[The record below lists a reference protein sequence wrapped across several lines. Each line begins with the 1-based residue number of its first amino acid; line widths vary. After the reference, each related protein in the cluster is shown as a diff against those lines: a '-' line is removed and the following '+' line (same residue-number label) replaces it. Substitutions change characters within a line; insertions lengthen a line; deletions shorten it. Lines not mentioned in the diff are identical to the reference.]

1 MDETVRID
9 PMERTEMLSRTVALA
24 APATHTV
31 SCIPERQV
39 VSAYGEREHL
49 LIRVTGGAGHSR
61 HSSVNICLLVDR
73 SGSMDGA
80 PLEYVKRACEYVVR
94 NMQPQDT
101 LSIVSFA
108 ESVDVVMPARR
119 VVNPDLV
126 MQHVNSIITG
136 NTTNIYDGLV
146 LASNQFSADTSS
158 VNRVVLL
165 SDGDPTAGIR
175 DFGTITQQAA
185 TMKQKG
191 ISVTA
196 LGFGPDF
203 NEELLAG
210 IARRSTGTYAYIERA
225 DQIPEVFRREVQ
237 SAMSV
242 AMQNL
247 QLKVSLSRFTKLRQQ
262 PAPGIDLNTRSF
274 SVGLGDV
281 ESGQCM
287 SLLLDFEHSM
297 RPAGKFRVAVIE
309 AQYQNPGD
317 MSTQT
322 LSADAVME
330 FTRDVSRM
338 QQEADPRVKAEI
350 ELQTAAKMLE
360 RTMMGL
366 KTQQITVGQAQQ
378 DIERTMAMVSSAGE
392 TERTM
397 QLQQAV
403 QGLRTQ
409 SATGGVE
416 KTLMEAVY
424 ELESGRRENGSRGA

>member
-1 MDETVRID
+1 MDETVIID
-9 PMERTEMLSRTVALA
+9 MSERTELMSRTVATSVA
-24 APATHTV
+24 AHSVVCVPG
-31 SCIPERQV
+31 RQV

-49 LIRVTGGAGHSR
+49 LVQVVGGAGQAVRSA
-61 HSSVNICLLVDR
+61 VNICLLVDR

-80 PLEYVKRACEYVVR
+80 PLEYVKRACDYVVR

-108 ESVDVVMPARR
+108 ETVDVVMAARR

-126 MQHVNSIITG
+126 MQHVNSITTG
-136 NTTNIYDGLV
+136 NTTNLFDGLV
-146 LASNQFSADTSS
+146 MAANQFSADNGA

-175 DFGTITQQAA
+175 DFATITQQAA

-210 IARRSTGTYAYIERA
+210 VARRSTGTYAYIERA
-225 DQIPEVFRREVQ
+225 EQIPEVFRREVQ

-247 QLKVSLSRFTKLRQQ
+247 QVKVSLSRFTKLRQQ
-262 PAPGIDLNTRSF
+262 PAPGIDINTRSF
-274 SVGLGDV
+274 TVNLGDV
-281 ESGQCM
+281 ESGQ
-287 SLLLDFEHSM
+287 SVNLLLDMEHVM
-297 RPAGKFRVAVIE
+297 RPAGKFRIATVE
-309 AQYQNPGD
+309 ALFQNPGD
-317 MSTQT
+317 MSPQS
-322 LSADAVME
+322 LQANAVME

-338 QQEADPRVKAEI
+338 QQEVDPRVKAEVD
-350 ELQTAAKMLE
+350 LQNAAKMLE

-409 SATGGVE
+409 AGSGGVE

-424 ELESGRRENGSRGA
+424 ELESGRRENSSGGAK